1 MIGIIEFKK
10 DTHERNREL
19 VHKAKEAICEL
30 YESFNKDAMEQRIPR
45 EEFDD
50 RRGGS
55 NMRMGVTDYRGGYG
69 HRGGQSGYRGEQMGY
84 RHDPYYAY
92 PQPYPFPFPGMDR
105 QGQFEGRFT
114 E

>member
-10 DTHERNREL
+10 DTHERNKDL
-19 VHKAKEAICEL
+19 VKKAKEAICEL
-30 YESFNKDAMEQRIPR
+30 YESFHKDGMEHRIPK
-45 EEFDD
+45 EEYDE

-55 NMRMGVTDYRGGYG
+55 GMRMGDYGYRGG
-69 HRGGQSGYRGEQMGY
+69 SGYRGGQDGY
-84 RHDPYYAY
+84 RGGQGGYRYPEHMMYPPYG
-92 PQPYPFPFPGMDR
+92 PYPFPGMDG